1 MCANDQVSTHM
12 VRIIA
17 IQIKT
22 SVTIR
27 VYYYKKILSY
37 YIKTKLELS
46 QYAQH
51 TTSSRVVET
60 PARRTLHRG
69 TPHLH
74 HLMNIIGGMES
85 KVSVSTL
92 IVGTPQAL
100 GTYDMKRYKPRS
112 KHDMVNQKASYT

>member
-46 QYAQH
+46 QYA
-51 TTSSRVVET
+51 
-60 PARRTLHRG
+60 
-69 TPHLH
+69 
-74 HLMNIIGGMES
+74 
-85 KVSVSTL
+85 
-92 IVGTPQAL
+92 
-100 GTYDMKRYKPRS
+100 
-112 KHDMVNQKASYT
+112 